1 MFMGGRMNLAIM
13 QPYFLPYIGY
23 FQLMA
28 SVDVFVVYDNIKYT
42 KKGWI
47 NRNRLLMN
55 GQDTMFSL
63 PLKKGADSLN
73 IYERELTSD
82 FNKNKLL
89 NQFRGAY
96 AKAPCFKDIYPHL
109 EGIIN
114 YHDDNLF
121 VYLHYSLCKLAELLD
136 IKTRIIISSSLPVDE
151 SLKGQDKVLSIC
163 KAMSAKNYINAI
175 GGQTLYNRADFEAE
189 GIRLN
194 FIQSKTMEYPQ
205 FSTPFV
211 PWLSIVDL
219 LMFNSLDTVRH
230 WVNSHYSLV

>member
-1 MFMGGRMNLAIM
+1 MNLAIM

-96 AKAPCFKDIYPHL
+96 AKAPYFNDIFPCL
-109 EGIIN
+109 EEIIN
-114 YHDDNLF
+114 YHDNNLF